1 VDLAPT
7 NSDVGLYLLTMTAS
21 DGTGRSSVSEVWVT
35 VDENYPPTVSGSPSD
50 APCIIAHYPFTHI
63 VSKSLFSE
71 PELEIMQWALSTNET
86 SKDSWLSMSETGSDL
101 LFSGTPTNAQKG
113 NYTANIIVT
122 DGHSDTGN
130 ATTTF
135 EI

>member
-1 VDLAPT
+1 M
-7 NSDVGLYLLTMTAS
+7 Y
-21 DGTGRSSVSEVWVT
+21 
-35 VDENYPPTVSGSPSD
+35 
-50 APCIIAHYPFTHI
+50 
-63 VSKSLFSE
+63 
-71 PELEIMQWALSTNET
+71 WALSTNET

-101 LFSGTPTNAQKG
+101 LFSGTPTNAQNG
-113 NYTANIIVT
+113 NYTVNIIVT